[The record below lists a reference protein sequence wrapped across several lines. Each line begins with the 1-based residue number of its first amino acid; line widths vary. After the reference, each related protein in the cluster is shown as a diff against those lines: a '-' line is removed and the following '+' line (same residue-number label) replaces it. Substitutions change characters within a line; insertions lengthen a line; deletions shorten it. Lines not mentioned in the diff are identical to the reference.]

1 MQDRSRIVSS
11 ADDGLIRE
19 NNRDRRNDHARQKHR
34 EGRSTGISVA
44 ILVTDGFEQVELEEP
59 DRAVGEFSHGAGGGN
74 RTHGLGIMRTV
85 PCYAGF

>member
-1 MQDRSRIVSS
+1 M
-11 ADDGLIRE
+11 
-19 NNRDRRNDHARQKHR
+19 RDKN
-34 EGRSTGISVA
+34 TGKVDLQGFRVA

-85 PCYAGF
+85 PYYDRF